1 MFKIKNFFSKTAV
14 FMAVL
19 GLLVIPISATTIT
32 NANFDYAKEYDL
44 WLTRADVNYGDYPE
58 AHNNFLE
65 NGNPYRTFKQ
75 YETEDGAYYSGYY
88 YLVN

>member
-1 MFKIKNFFSKTAV
+1 MVNIKKNVLKFFV
-14 FMAVL
+14 V
-19 GLLVIPISATTIT
+19 ATTVINSSFCGMSLYA

-58 AHNNFLE
+58 AHNNFLK

-88 YLVN
+88 YLVD